1 MTKSWNYEIQMSTL
15 LDKLKLV
22 KHLQILK
29 MTVII
34 VGIQFLKKCSTFLKA
49 ENHKVEFMIKSW
61 NYGIVIIKTR

>member
-1 MTKSWNYEIQMSTL
+1 MSTL

-49 ENHKVEFMIKSW
+49 ENHKVEFMIKS
-61 NYGIVIIKTR
+61 